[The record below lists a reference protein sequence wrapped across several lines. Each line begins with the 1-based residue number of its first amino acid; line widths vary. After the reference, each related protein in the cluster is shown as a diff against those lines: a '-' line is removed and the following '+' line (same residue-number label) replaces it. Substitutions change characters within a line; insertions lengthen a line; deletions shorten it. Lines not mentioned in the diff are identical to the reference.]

1 MLIRVREERGAAMIL
16 ALLVTV
22 VVLALSIVIVNLTI
36 HSSTSSAYDRR
47 RTIAVAAAEAGVDDY
62 YRYLADFRT
71 VSSTLT
77 LTTIDCARSGSVTTG
92 PNQGTFSTTLI
103 LYWSDPTTG
112 NLVPGSPD
120 PITGILCRRPANL
133 PANLVPVAARITSVG
148 RSPSN
153 TLLRKMESFV
163 RISPVYGGFSAAML
177 ATTPTTIGNKVTING
192 LEGNDGDIV
201 VSCPSPPCSLSLS
214 NNQVI
219 AGNLHVN
226 GSLSMTN
233 SVHVLGDVWTTG
245 SVTMSTG
252 ATVDGNVAS
261 SQGSISVT
269 NPALIGGNASAA
281 GTVGDTSRING
292 LSSPG
297 TALDDP
303 PTTTLPQITFNAT
316 EQAAWQAQGYKINT
330 YTDCTSA
337 YNFIR
342 NIPTTPDPSTGTMDY
357 VVYINSATNCG
368 GLGLVFD
375 NLGANN
381 PIRLPGS
388 LAIITTGSITTKNQV
403 NWLAVNQNDAR
414 FEQTGA
420 DAQLFLIDVYRTGL
434 LCVGGLYDITTSNNT
449 NFLNVSQRPILSV
462 SLYSPCSVNL
472 SNQNNFNGQVLS
484 NTLNVQNQITMNYQP
499 VLVPGVSQVTGFKQD
514 VQFKREIS

>member
-22 VVLALSIVIVNLTI
+22 VVLALSIVIVNLAI

-71 VSSTLT
+71 VSSGTTLT
-77 LTTIDCARSGSVTTG
+77 SIDCARTGSVTTG
-92 PNQGTFSTTLI
+92 PNQGQWTSTLTLYSYSGGVYTPMSCPP
-103 LYWSDPTTG
+103 LA
-112 NLVPGSPD
+112 NVVPAG
-120 PITGILCRRPANL
+120 
-133 PANLVPVAARITSVG
+133 ARITSVG

-153 TLLRKMESFV
+153 SLLRKMESFV
-163 RISPVYGGFSAAML
+163 RISPVYGGFNAAML

-214 NNQVI
+214 NNQAI
-219 AGNLHVN
+219 AGNLYVN

-252 ATVDGNVAS
+252 ATVDGNVSS

-269 NPALIGGNASAA
+269 NPALVGGNASAA
-281 GTVGDTSRING
+281 GTVADISRIEG

-316 EQAAWQAQGYKINT
+316 QQAAWQAQGYKINT
-330 YTDCTSA
+330 YIDCTSA

-357 VVYINSATNCG
+357 VVYINSAVPCALNFGNLTN
-368 GLGLVFD
+368 
-375 NLGANN
+375 
-381 PIRLPGS
+381 ITLPGN
-388 LAIITTGSITTKNQV
+388 LAIITTGSISMSQQV
-403 NWLAVNQNDAR
+403 NWQALNTNDTKLA
-414 FEQTGA
+414 QTGA

-434 LCVGGLYDITTSNNT
+434 LCTGGLYDITTSNNT
-449 NFLNVSQRPILSV
+449 NFLNVSQRPILAV
-462 SLYSPCSVNL
+462 SMYSPCSVNL

-499 VLVPGVSQVTGFKQD
+499 VLVPGISQVTGFKQD

>member
-22 VVLALSIVIVNLTI
+22 VVLALSIVIVNLAI

-71 VSSTLT
+71 VSSGTTLT
-77 LTTIDCARSGSVTTG
+77 SIDCARTGSVTTG
-92 PNQGTFSTTLI
+92 PNQGQWTSTLTLYSYSGGAYTPMSCPP
-103 LYWSDPTTG
+103 LA
-112 NLVPGSPD
+112 NVVPAG
-120 PITGILCRRPANL
+120 
-133 PANLVPVAARITSVG
+133 ARITSVG

-153 TLLRKMESFV
+153 SLLRKMESFV
-163 RISPVYGGFSAAML
+163 RISPVYGGFNAAML

-214 NNQVI
+214 NNQAI
-219 AGNLHVN
+219 AGNLYVN

-252 ATVDGNVAS
+252 ATVDGNVSS

-269 NPALIGGNASAA
+269 NPALVGGNASAA
-281 GTVGDTSRING
+281 GTVGDISRIEG

-316 EQAAWQAQGYKINT
+316 QQAAWQAQGYKINT
-330 YTDCTSA
+330 YIDCTSA

-357 VVYINSATNCG
+357 VVYINSAVPCALNFGNLTN
-368 GLGLVFD
+368 
-375 NLGANN
+375 
-381 PIRLPGS
+381 ITLPGN
-388 LAIITTGSITTKNQV
+388 LAIITTGSISMSQQV
-403 NWLAVNQNDAR
+403 NWQALNTNDTKLA
-414 FEQTGA
+414 QTGA

-434 LCVGGLYDITTSNNT
+434 LCTGGLYDITTSNNT
-449 NFLNVSQRPILSV
+449 NFLNVSQRPILAV
-462 SLYSPCSVNL
+462 SMYSPCSVNL

-499 VLVPGVSQVTGFKQD
+499 VLVPGISQVTGFKQD

>member
-1 MLIRVREERGAAMIL
+1 
-16 ALLVTV
+16 
-22 VVLALSIVIVNLTI
+22 
-36 HSSTSSAYDRR
+36 
-47 RTIAVAAAEAGVDDY
+47 
-62 YRYLADFRT
+62 
-71 VSSTLT
+71 
-77 LTTIDCARSGSVTTG
+77 
-92 PNQGTFSTTLI
+92 
-103 LYWSDPTTG
+103 
-112 NLVPGSPD
+112 
-120 PITGILCRRPANL
+120 
-133 PANLVPVAARITSVG
+133 VG

-153 TLLRKMESFV
+153 TLLRKMESFR
-163 RISPVYGGFSAAML
+163 RIGPADGGLRAAKR

-201 VSCPSPPCSLSLS
+201 VSCSSPPCSLSLS

-219 AGNLHVN
+219 AGNLYVN

-233 SVHVLGDVWTTG
+233 SVHVAGDVWTTG
-245 SVTMSTG
+245 NVTMSTG

-269 NPALIGGNASAA
+269 NPALVGGNASAA
-281 GTVGDTSRING
+281 GTVGDTSRIEG

-342 NIPTTPDPSTGTMDY
+342 TIPTTPDPSTGTRDY
-357 VVYINSATNCG
+357 VVYINAAVPCALNIGSTN
-368 GLGLVFD
+368 
-375 NLGANN
+375 
-381 PIRLPGS
+381 ITLPGS
-388 LAIITTGSITTKNQV
+388 LAIVTTGSITMSQQV
-403 NWLAVNQNDAR
+403 NWQALNTNDTKLA
-414 FEQTGA
+414 QTGA

-434 LCVGGLYDITTSNNT
+434 VCIGGLYDITTSNNT
-449 NFLNVSQRPILSV
+449 NFLKVSERPILSV
-462 SLYSPCSVNL
+462 SMYSPCSVNL

-499 VLVPGVSQVTGFKQD
+499 VLVPGASQVTGFKQD

>member
-22 VVLALSIVIVNLTI
+22 VVLALSIVIVNLAI

-71 VSSTLT
+71 VSSSTTLT
-77 LTTIDCARSGSVTTG
+77 SIDCARSGAVTTG
-92 PNQGTFSTTLI
+92 PNQGQWTSTLTL
-103 LYWSDPTTG
+103 YSYSGGTYTPMSC
-112 NLVPGSPD
+112 PP
-120 PITGILCRRPANL
+120 PANVV
-133 PANLVPVAARITSVG
+133 PAGARITSVG

-153 TLLRKMESFV
+153 SLLRKMESFM

-201 VSCPSPPCSLSLS
+201 VSCPSPPCSLSLT

-219 AGNLHVN
+219 AGNLYVN

-269 NPALIGGNASAA
+269 NPALVEGNASAA

-303 PTTTLPQITFNAT
+303 PTTALPQITFNAT
-316 EQAAWQAQGYKINT
+316 EQAAWLAQGYKIIPF
-330 YTDCTSA
+330 TDCTLA

-342 NIPTTPDPSTGTMDY
+342 NIPTVPDLGTGTMDY
-357 VVYINSATNCG
+357 VVYINPLVPCALNFGNLTN
-368 GLGLVFD
+368 
-375 NLGANN
+375 
-381 PIRLPGS
+381 ITLPGN
-388 LAIITTGSITTKNQV
+388 LAIITTGSITMTNQV
-403 NWLAVNQNDAR
+403 NWQALNTNDTKLG
-414 FEQTGA
+414 QSGA

-434 LCVGGLYDITTSNNT
+434 NCSGGSYDITTSNNT
-449 NFLNVSQRPILSV
+449 NFLNVSQRPILAV
-462 SLYSPCSVNL
+462 SMYSPCSVNL

-484 NTLNVQNQITMNYQP
+484 KTLNVQNQITMNYQP
-499 VLVPGVSQVTGFKQD
+499 VLVPGISQVTGFKQD

>member
-22 VVLALSIVIVNLTI
+22 VVLALSIVIVNLAI

-71 VSSTLT
+71 VSSSTT
-77 LTTIDCARSGSVTTG
+77 LTTIDCARSGAVTTG
-92 PNQGTFSTTLI
+92 PNQGQWTSTLTLYSYI
-103 LYWSDPTTG
+103 GGAYTPM
-112 NLVPGSPD
+112 
-120 PITGILCRRPANL
+120 LCPPPANVV
-133 PANLVPVAARITSVG
+133 PAGARITSVG

-153 TLLRKMESFV
+153 SLLRKMESFM

-219 AGNLHVN
+219 AGNLYVN

-269 NPALIGGNASAA
+269 NPAQVGGNASAA

-316 EQAAWQAQGYKINT
+316 EQAAWLAQGYKIVPF
-330 YTDCTSA
+330 TDCTLAS
-337 YNFIR
+337 NFIKS
-342 NIPTTPDPSTGTMDY
+342 IPTVPDPGTGTMDY
-357 VVYINSATNCG
+357 VVYINSAVPCALNFG
-368 GLGLVFD
+368 
-375 NLGANN
+375 NLTTIN
-381 PIRLPGS
+381 LPGN
-388 LAIITTGSITTKNQV
+388 LAIVSTGSITMTNQV
-403 NWLAVNQNDAR
+403 NWQALNPNDTKLA
-414 FEQTGA
+414 QTGA

-434 LCVGGLYDITTSNNT
+434 NCSGGAYDITTSNNT

-462 SLYSPCSVNL
+462 SMYSPCSVNL

>member
-22 VVLALSIVIVNLTI
+22 VVLALSIVIVNLAI

-71 VSSTLT
+71 VSSGTTLT
-77 LTTIDCARSGSVTTG
+77 SIDCARTGSVTTG
-92 PNQGTFSTTLI
+92 PNQGTFTSTLTL
-103 LYWSDPTTG
+103 YSYSGGTYTPMSC
-112 NLVPGSPD
+112 PP
-120 PITGILCRRPANL
+120 PANVV
-133 PANLVPVAARITSVG
+133 PAGARITSVG

-153 TLLRKMESFV
+153 TLLRKMESFM
-163 RISPVYGGFSAAML
+163 RISPAYGGFSAAML
-177 ATTPTTIGNKVTING
+177 ATTPTTVGNKVTING

-219 AGNLHVN
+219 AGNLYVN

-233 SVHVLGDVWTTG
+233 SVHVAGDVWTTG

-269 NPALIGGNASAA
+269 NPALVGGNASAA
-281 GTVGDTSRING
+281 GTVGDTSRIEG

-337 YNFIR
+337 YNFIT

-357 VVYINSATNCG
+357 VVYINQAVPCALNFGNFTP
-368 GLGLVFD
+368 
-375 NLGANN
+375 
-381 PIRLPGS
+381 PINLPGS
-388 LAIITTGSITTKNQV
+388 LAIVTTGSITMSQQV
-403 NWLAVNQNDAR
+403 NWQAKNTNDTKLA
-414 FEQTGA
+414 QTGA

-434 LCVGGLYDITTSNNT
+434 VCIGGLYDITTSNNT
-449 NFLNVSQRPILSV
+449 NFLNVSVRPILSV
-462 SLYSPCSVNL
+462 SMYSPCSVNL

>member
-22 VVLALSIVIVNLTI
+22 VVLALSIVIVNLAI

-71 VSSTLT
+71 VSSGTTLT
-77 LTTIDCARSGSVTTG
+77 SIDCARTGSVTTG
-92 PNQGTFSTTLI
+92 PNQGQWTSTLTLYSYSGGTYTPMSCPP
-103 LYWSDPTTG
+103 LA
-112 NLVPGSPD
+112 NVVPAG
-120 PITGILCRRPANL
+120 
-133 PANLVPVAARITSVG
+133 ARITSVG

-153 TLLRKMESFV
+153 SLLRKMESFV
-163 RISPVYGGFSAAML
+163 RISPVYGGFNAAML

-214 NNQVI
+214 NNQAI
-219 AGNLHVN
+219 AGNLYVN

-233 SVHVLGDVWTTG
+233 SVHVAGDVWTTG

-269 NPALIGGNASAA
+269 NPALVGGNASAA
-281 GTVGDTSRING
+281 GTVGDTSRIDG

-316 EQAAWQAQGYKINT
+316 EQAAWQAHGYKINT
-330 YTDCTSA
+330 YFDCTSA

-357 VVYINSATNCG
+357 VVYINSAVPCALNFG
-368 GLGLVFD
+368 
-375 NLGANN
+375 NLTTIN
-381 PIRLPGS
+381 LPGN
-388 LAIITTGSITTKNQV
+388 LAIITTGSITMTNQV
-403 NWLAVNQNDAR
+403 NWQALNTNDTKLA
-414 FEQTGA
+414 QTGA

-434 LCVGGLYDITTSNNT
+434 LCIGGLYDITTSNNT
-449 NFLNVSQRPILSV
+449 NFLNVSQRPILAV
-462 SLYSPCSVNL
+462 SMYSPCSVNL

-484 NTLNVQNQITMNYQP
+484 KTLNVQNQITMNYQP

>member
-16 ALLVTV
+16 ALLVSV
-22 VVLALSIVIVNLTI
+22 VVLALSIVIVNLAI
-36 HSSTSSAYDRR
+36 HSGTSSAYDRR

-71 VSSTLT
+71 VGSGTALT
-77 LTTIDCARSGSVTTG
+77 SIDCARTGSVTTG
-92 PNQGTFSTTLI
+92 PNQGQWTSTLTLYSYSGGTYTPMSCPP
-103 LYWSDPTTG
+103 LS
-112 NLVPGSPD
+112 NVVPAG
-120 PITGILCRRPANL
+120 
-133 PANLVPVAARITSVG
+133 ARITSVG

-153 TLLRKMESFV
+153 SLLRKMESFV
-163 RISPVYGGFSAAML
+163 RISPVYGGFNAAML

-214 NNQVI
+214 NNQAI
-219 AGNLHVN
+219 AGNLYVN

-233 SVHVLGDVWTTG
+233 SVHVAGDVWTTG

-269 NPALIGGNASAA
+269 NPALVGGNASAA
-281 GTVGDTSRING
+281 GTVGDTSRIEG

-297 TALDDP
+297 SALDDP

-330 YTDCTSA
+330 YIDCASA

-357 VVYINSATNCG
+357 VVYINSAVPCALNFG
-368 GLGLVFD
+368 
-375 NLGANN
+375 NLTTIN
-381 PIRLPGS
+381 LPGN
-388 LAIITTGSITTKNQV
+388 LAIITTGSITMTNQV
-403 NWLAVNQNDAR
+403 NWQALNTNDTKLA
-414 FEQTGA
+414 QTGA

-434 LCVGGLYDITTSNNT
+434 LCIGGLYDITTSNNT
-449 NFLNVSQRPILSV
+449 NFLNVSQRPILAV
-462 SLYSPCSVNL
+462 SMYSPCSVNL

-484 NTLNVQNQITMNYQP
+484 KTLNVQNQITMNYQP
-499 VLVPGVSQVTGFKQD
+499 VLVPGISQVTGFKQD

>member
-22 VVLALSIVIVNLTI
+22 VVLALSIVIVNLAI

-71 VSSTLT
+71 VSSGTTLT
-77 LTTIDCARSGSVTTG
+77 SIDCARTGSVTSG
-92 PNQGTFSTTLI
+92 PNQGQWTSTLI
-103 LYWSDPTTG
+103 LYSYNSASGTY
-112 NLVPGSPD
+112 SPL
-120 PITGILCRRPANL
+120 PAPNCPPPANVV
-133 PANLVPVAARITSVG
+133 PAAARITSVG

-153 TLLRKMESFV
+153 SLLRKMESFV
-163 RISPVYGGFSAAML
+163 RIGPVYGGFNAAML
-177 ATTPTTIGNKVTING
+177 ATTPTSIGNKVTING

-219 AGNLHVN
+219 AGNLYVN
-226 GSLSMTN
+226 GSLNMTN
-233 SVHVLGDVWTTG
+233 SVHVAGDVWSTG

-269 NPALIGGNASAA
+269 NPALVGGNASAA

-316 EQAAWQAQGYKINT
+316 QQAAWQAQGYRINT

-337 YNFIR
+337 NNFIR

-357 VVYINSATNCG
+357 VVYINSAVPCPLSFG
-368 GLGLVFD
+368 
-375 NLGANN
+375 NN
-381 PIRLPGS
+381 TTINLPGS
-388 LAIITTGSITTKNQV
+388 LAIITTGSITMSQQV
-403 NWLAVNQNDAR
+403 NWQALNTNDTKLA
-414 FEQTGA
+414 QTGA

-434 LCVGGLYDITTSNNT
+434 VCIGGLYDITTSNNA
-449 NFLNVSQRPILSV
+449 NFLNVSERPILSV
-462 SLYSPCSVNL
+462 SMYSPCSVNL

-499 VLVPGVSQVTGFKQD
+499 VLVPGASQVTGFKQD

>member
-22 VVLALSIVIVNLTI
+22 VVLALSIVIVNLAI

-71 VSSTLT
+71 VSSGTTLT
-77 LTTIDCARSGSVTTG
+77 SIDCARTGSVTTG
-92 PNQGTFSTTLI
+92 PNQGQWTSTLTLYSYSGGVYTPMSCPP
-103 LYWSDPTTG
+103 LA
-112 NLVPGSPD
+112 NVVPAG
-120 PITGILCRRPANL
+120 
-133 PANLVPVAARITSVG
+133 ARITSVG

-153 TLLRKMESFV
+153 SLLRKMESFV
-163 RISPVYGGFSAAML
+163 RISPVYGGFNAAML

-214 NNQVI
+214 NNQAI
-219 AGNLHVN
+219 AGNLYVN

-252 ATVDGNVAS
+252 ATVDGNVSS
-261 SQGSISVT
+261 SQGSISVS
-269 NPALIGGNASAA
+269 NPALVGGNASAA
-281 GTVGDTSRING
+281 GTVGDTSRIEG

-303 PTTTLPQITFNAT
+303 PTTPLPQITFNAT
-316 EQAAWQAQGYKINT
+316 QQAAWQAQGYKINT
-330 YTDCTSA
+330 YFDCTSA

-357 VVYINSATNCG
+357 VVYINSAVPCALNFGNLTN
-368 GLGLVFD
+368 
-375 NLGANN
+375 
-381 PIRLPGS
+381 ITLPGN
-388 LAIITTGSITTKNQV
+388 LAIITTGSISMSQQV
-403 NWLAVNQNDAR
+403 NWQALNTNDTKLA
-414 FEQTGA
+414 QTGA

-434 LCVGGLYDITTSNNT
+434 LCTGGLYDITTSNNT
-449 NFLNVSQRPILSV
+449 NFLNVSQRPILAV
-462 SLYSPCSVNL
+462 SMYSPCSVNL

-499 VLVPGVSQVTGFKQD
+499 VLVPGISQVTGFKQD

>member
-22 VVLALSIVIVNLTI
+22 VVLALSIVIVNLAI

-71 VSSTLT
+71 VSSGTTLT
-77 LTTIDCARSGSVTTG
+77 SIDCARTGSVTTG
-92 PNQGTFSTTLI
+92 PNQGTFTSTLTL
-103 LYWSDPTTG
+103 YSNSGGTYTPMSC
-112 NLVPGSPD
+112 PP
-120 PITGILCRRPANL
+120 PANVV
-133 PANLVPVAARITSVG
+133 PAGARITSVG

-153 TLLRKMESFV
+153 TLLRKMESFM
-163 RISPVYGGFSAAML
+163 RISPAYGGFSAAML
-177 ATTPTTIGNKVTING
+177 ATTPTTVGNKVTING

-214 NNQVI
+214 NNQAI
-219 AGNLHVN
+219 AGNLYVN

-233 SVHVLGDVWTTG
+233 SVHVAGDVWTTG

-269 NPALIGGNASAA
+269 NPALVGGNASAA
-281 GTVGDTSRING
+281 GTVGDTSRIEG

-303 PTTTLPQITFNAT
+303 PTTTLPQITFSAT
-316 EQAAWQAQGYKINT
+316 EQAAWQTLKDGSRYEIKN
-330 YTDCTSA
+330 YLDCASA
-337 YNFIR
+337 KSFIMNLPTATN
-342 NIPTTPDPSTGTMDY
+342 NIYGTKDY
-357 VVYINSATNCG
+357 VVRINAICDLLFDSNAT
-368 GLGLVFD
+368 VK
-375 NLGANN
+375 
-381 PIRLPGS
+381 LPGS
-388 LAIITTGSITTKNQV
+388 LAIITNGSISMNSKVVFQALNPNPTK
-403 NWLAVNQNDAR
+403 LAA
-414 FEQTGA
+414 TGA

-434 LCVGGLYDITTSNNT
+434 LCSGGLFDITTENNT
-449 NFLNVSQRPILSV
+449 DFLNVSQSPILAV
-462 SLYSPCSVNL
+462 SMYSPCSVNL

-499 VLVPGVSQVTGFKQD
+499 VLVPGASQVTGFKQD

>member
-22 VVLALSIVIVNLTI
+22 VVLALSIVIVNLAI

-71 VSSTLT
+71 VSSGTTLT
-77 LTTIDCARSGSVTTG
+77 SIDCARSGSVTTG
-92 PNQGTFSTTLI
+92 PNQGQWTSTLTLYSYSGGTYTPMSCPP
-103 LYWSDPTTG
+103 LA
-112 NLVPGSPD
+112 NVVPAG
-120 PITGILCRRPANL
+120 
-133 PANLVPVAARITSVG
+133 ARITSVG

-153 TLLRKMESFV
+153 SLLRKMESFV
-163 RISPVYGGFSAAML
+163 RISPVYGGFNAAML

-214 NNQVI
+214 NNQAI
-219 AGNLHVN
+219 AGNLYVN

-269 NPALIGGNASAA
+269 NPALVGGNASAA
-281 GTVGDTSRING
+281 GTVGDTSRIDG

-330 YTDCTSA
+330 YIDCTSA

-357 VVYINSATNCG
+357 VVYINSAVPCALNFG
-368 GLGLVFD
+368 
-375 NLGANN
+375 NLTT
-381 PIRLPGS
+381 ITLPGN
-388 LAIITTGSITTKNQV
+388 LAIITKGSITMTNQV
-403 NWLAVNQNDAR
+403 NWQALNTNDTKLA
-414 FEQTGA
+414 QTGA

-434 LCVGGLYDITTSNNT
+434 LCIGGLYDITTSNNT
-449 NFLNVSQRPILSV
+449 NFLNVTQRPILSV
-462 SLYSPCSVNL
+462 SMYSPCSVNL

-484 NTLNVQNQITMNYQP
+484 NTLNVQNQITLNYQP
-499 VLVPGVSQVTGFKQD
+499 VLVPGISQVTGFKQD